1 MLFTLL
7 DFSFVK
13 EKWKWAG
20 LFGLGR
26 DNGCV
31 LQLRA
36 AVNVWIAGIVVGM
49 CIYCMPLDQ
58 LNVKRWAGTLNSLE
72 WAEKLQGKSQSWSL
86 EGVKTNC

>member
-1 MLFTLL
+1 MHASLL
-7 DFSFVK
+7 LESYDLERRWTAGILSSSA

-36 AVNVWIAGIVVGM
+36 A
-49 CIYCMPLDQ
+49 
-58 LNVKRWAGTLNSLE
+58 RWAGTLNSLE